1 MADVKE
7 CTFLSML
14 PYSIFTSHSTVQYWG
29 TSVRNTNLSE
39 NVITIL
45 SLMENKT
52 KQNLSMHIMSW
63 WKGEIQCYKD
73 SCFDFL
79 FPLRKLEATSVFKS
93 LPVIC
98 N

>member
-14 PYSIFTSHSTVQYWG
+14 PYSIFTSHSTIQYWG

-45 SLMENKT
+45 SLMENQKKKKNSQCISCT
-52 KQNLSMHIMSW
+52 GGHGG
-63 WKGEIQCYKD
+63 KGKYSAIKIVVLTFC
-73 SCFDFL
+73 
-79 FPLRKLEATSVFKS
+79 S
-93 LPVIC
+93 L
-98 N
+98 